1 MSNLNRVTMIGNI
14 GTNPEF
20 VAFESGAMLTKFTLA
35 VNRWDKKEKKDI
47 TDWFNVETFSK
58 MGEYLKKGYKVAIDG
73 RLITNTYQNK
83 DGVMVKKFIIQA
95 QTVENLTKK
104 TDKDNSEVE
113 VETET
118 ESERETETETEMLQE
133 KMMPDELIDD
143 EEIPF

>member
-14 GTNPEF
+14 GTEPEF

-58 MGEYLKKGYKVAIDG
+58 LGEYLKKGNKVAVDG
-73 RLITNTYQNK
+73 RVITNTYENK
-83 DGVMVKKFIIQA
+83 DGIMVKKVIIQA

-104 TDKDNSEVE
+104 SNDTDTDTEQGNSK
-113 VETET
+113 ETPVT
-118 ESERETETETEMLQE
+118 QE
-133 KMMPDELIDD
+133 QNANIDD
-143 EEIPF
+143 DIMPEDLIGEEEIQF

>member
-1 MSNLNRVTMIGNI
+1 MSNLNRITLIGNI
-14 GTNPEF
+14 GTAPEF
-20 VAFESGAMLTKFTLA
+20 IAFESGAMLTKFTLA

-73 RLITNTYQNK
+73 KLITNTYQNK

-113 VETET
+113 T
-118 ESERETETETEMLQE
+118 ETETETEIEMLQE
-133 KMMPDELIDD
+133 EIMSDELIDD